1 MCIYNQLKINLMT
14 KRKNK
19 NGMAKYRTATRISS
33 LTIHEGEEEELTK
46 MSKEPS
52 LLVCY
57 FLRV

>member
-1 MCIYNQLKINLMT
+1 
-14 KRKNK
+14 
-19 NGMAKYRTATRISS
+19 MAKYRTATRISS
-33 LTIHEGEEEELTK
+33 LSIHEGEEEELTK